1 MNGCHVGDDVV
12 FIAPVSSL
20 MKGAGTTGELADEAL
35 YGMAAPIVDKENG
48 MLKVNMRYRYEGFVE
63 PQCVIYD
70 VDVKEWEQ
78 RASYRVIAPFADI
91 QEEPSFQSNA
101 ITTLPRGALLE
112 IGDPFYDEKGKSEWL
127 SAILADGQN
136 GFVRSHSVRLARKW
150 QELDPERM
158 RKNVIADA
166 MLYMGAQY
174 RWGGKSHYGID
185 CSGLTAMAYML
196 NGLFIYRDARI
207 VEGYPVKEISAE
219 AAQPADMLFW
229 PGHIGLY
236 LGDGLYI
243 HATGKSSGVVIN
255 SLKPE
260 HPEYREDLAIVEKWG
275 SVF

>member
-1 MNGCHVGDDVV
+1 MNGCRVGDDVI

-35 YGMAAPIVDKENG
+35 YGMTASVIDKENG
-48 MLKVNMRYRYEGFVE
+48 MFKVNMRYRYEGFVD
-63 PQCVIYD
+63 PQYVLCCA
-70 VDVKEWEQ
+70 VKEWEA
-78 RASYRVIAPFADI
+78 RASHCVIAPFADI
-91 QEEPSFQSNA
+91 QEEPFFQSNA

-112 IGDPFYDEKGKSEWL
+112 IGEPFYDETGRTDWL
-127 SAILADGQN
+127 TAILADGQK
-136 GFVRSHSVRLARKW
+136 GFVRSPSVRLARKW

-158 RKNVIADA
+158 RKNVVADA

-207 VEGYPVKEISAE
+207 VEGYPVKEIAAE
-219 AAQPADMLFW
+219 TAKPADMLFW

-236 LGDGLYI
+236 LGDGRYI
-243 HATGKSSGVVIN
+243 HSTGKSSGVVIN
-255 SLKPE
+255 SLRPE
-260 HPEYREDLAIVEKWG
+260 HAEYREDLAIVAKWG